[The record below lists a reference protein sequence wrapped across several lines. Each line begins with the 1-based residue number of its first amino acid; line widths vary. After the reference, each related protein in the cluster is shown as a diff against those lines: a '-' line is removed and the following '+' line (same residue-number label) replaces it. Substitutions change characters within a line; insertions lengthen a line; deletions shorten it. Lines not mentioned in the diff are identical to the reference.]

1 MSTETIKLLKSND
14 LSLTSV
20 RLAVLEVLRH
30 HPHSSADVIYQY
42 VKKEIATTSK
52 QAIYNNLSALVEKG
66 ILREIKPKGSSF
78 LYETRVNDNHHHLIC
93 RECQSVT
100 DVECK
105 SDAPC
110 LHVDDQH
117 GYEIDEAEIVFWGT
131 CPACTSSVKDNQ
143 QRSNNE

>member
-1 MSTETIKLLKSND
+1 MQTEIEKLLKSHD

-20 RLAVLEVLRH
+20 RLAVLEVLQH
-30 HPHSSADVIYQY
+30 HPHSDADIIYQR
-42 VKKEIATTSK
+42 VNEEIATTSTH
-52 QAIYNNLSALVEKG
+52 AIYNNLSALVEKG
-66 ILREIKPKGSSF
+66 ILREIKPKGSSS

-100 DVECK
+100 DVACK

-131 CPACTSSVKDNQ
+131 CPTCSSL
-143 QRSNNE
+143 SNNKKGVHA

>member
-1 MSTETIKLLKSND
+1 MQTEIEKLLKSHD

-20 RLAVLEVLRH
+20 RLAVLEVLQQY
-30 HPHSSADVIYQY
+30 PHSDADIIYQH
-42 VKKEIATTSK
+42 VKEEIATTSK

-66 ILREIKPKGSSF
+66 ILREIKPKGSSS

-100 DVECK
+100 DVACK

-131 CPACTSSVKDNQ
+131 CPTCSSL
-143 QRSNNE
+143 SNNKKGVHA

>member
-1 MSTETIKLLKSND
+1 MQTEIEKLLKSHD

-20 RLAVLEVLRH
+20 RLAVLEVLQH
-30 HPHSSADVIYQY
+30 HPHSDADIIYQH
-42 VKKEIATTSK
+42 VKEEIAT

-66 ILREIKPKGSSF
+66 ILREIKPKGSSS

-100 DVECK
+100 DVACK

-131 CPACTSSVKDNQ
+131 CPTCSSL
-143 QRSNNE
+143 SNNKKGVHA

>member
-1 MSTETIKLLKSND
+1 MLTEIEKLLKSHD

-20 RLAVLEVLRH
+20 RLAVLEVLQH
-30 HPHSSADVIYQY
+30 HPHSDAELIYQH
-42 VKKEIATTSK
+42 VKEEIATTSK

-66 ILREIKPKGSSF
+66 ILREIIPKGRSS

-100 DVECK
+100 DVACE

-110 LHVDDQH
+110 LHVDKQH

-131 CPACTSSVKDNQ
+131 CPTCFSL
-143 QRSNNE
+143 SNNKKGVHA